1 MMFDV
6 FGGEVARNLSM
17 HRYAF
22 CNALILK
29 CKKTS
34 SSILLEVEI
43 WCPKTDSNRRP
54 TAYKAVALP
63 TELLRQEQ
71 RIIQMNVRLS

>member
-1 MMFDV
+1 MVLLDLLKALSANLCKQIAAGLFLRQKMKNLQQCPA
-6 FGGEVARNLSM
+6 GGW
-17 HRYAF
+17 
-22 CNALILK
+22 K
-29 CKKTS
+29 
-34 SSILLEVEI
+34 